1 MAQKNEELMYDHF
14 KDLFI
19 KIMMKHGKKST
30 AESIFEEALRELRTQ
45 LIDEEEDLNP
55 KEIFMD
61 ILLKSGPIVIVKSKR
76 RGRQSVQVPV
86 VLNTERKA
94 AIASKWII
102 EGARSRNDKTM
113 GLRLA
118 KEILALRQGQGKAN
132 KNQTL
137 MHKQAFANRF
147 NANL

>member
-30 AESIFEEALRELRTQ
+30 AESIFEEALMELRTQ
-45 LIDEEEDLNP
+45 LLNEEEVLNP

-61 ILLKSGPIVIVKSKR
+61 ILLKSGPIAIVKSKR
-76 RGRQSVQVPV
+76 RGRQSVQVPII
-86 VLNTERKA
+86 LNTERRV

-102 EGARSRNDKTM
+102 EGARARNDRSM

-118 KEILALRQGQGKAN
+118 KELLALRQGQGKAN

>member
-1 MAQKNEELMYDHF
+1 MYDHF

-30 AESIFEEALRELRTQ
+30 AESIFEEALMELRTQ
-45 LIDEEEDLNP
+45 LLNEEEVLNP

-61 ILLKSGPIVIVKSKR
+61 ILLKSGPIAIVKSKR
-76 RGRQSVQVPV
+76 RGRQSVQVPII
-86 VLNTERKA
+86 LNTERRV

-102 EGARSRNDKTM
+102 EGARARNDRSM

-118 KEILALRQGQGKAN
+118 KELLALRQGQGKAN